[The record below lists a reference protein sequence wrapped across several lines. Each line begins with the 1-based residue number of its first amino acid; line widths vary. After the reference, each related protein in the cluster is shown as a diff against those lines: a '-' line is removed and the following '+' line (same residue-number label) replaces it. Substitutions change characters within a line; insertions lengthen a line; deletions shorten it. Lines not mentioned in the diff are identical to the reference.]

1 MGAHD
6 TGCMTVIMK
15 ATGPADL
22 LSLFPA
28 LLGFPPQNSI
38 VLLAFRGTRTCGTLR
53 VDLPSPQHPEVF
65 ARMALGA
72 IGTVCKIPGAD
83 GVAFGVFTPEAFGGS
98 ASVPRHDFADVLL
111 DRIADSGLDMKDAL
125 CRASDG
131 WGSYLDGDVPNGG
144 RSLTDLN
151 DVPPDGLPPRP
162 VDSDGRDLADRVPSA
177 GAGQRRQMRDRL
189 DALDAAIDRIEFL
202 CRSHPDAT
210 DDQIDAMLSG
220 ESELVAPTLDFA
232 KFAEAALTW
241 TPRKLDDLGATLL
254 WGITRLA
261 MRDDTMLE
269 WAFTPDEPAP
279 NEAPRLSG
287 RGAPT
292 RSRRRIRS
300 RTRARARRAAVVVNI
315 GDRMTGF
322 GPRPDPDRMLRAID
336 ILLYLIARADDR
348 DRLAPLCMVA
358 WLNWGLGRASHAAK
372 YIGEVRAIDPGYG
385 MGEVLTGVFTV
396 YPLPEWAFAEVDTSA
411 VENGYT
417 G

>member
-1 MGAHD
+1 MRAHD

-28 LLGFPPQNSI
+28 LLGFPPQNSV
-38 VLLAFRGTRTCGTLR
+38 VLLAFRGKRTCGTLR

-83 GVAFGVFTPEAFGGS
+83 GVAFGVFTPDAFGSS

-125 CRASDG
+125 CRGSDG
-131 WGSYLDGDVPNGG
+131 WGSYLDNDVPNGG
-144 RSLTDLN
+144 RSLSELN
-151 DVPPDGLPPRP
+151 DLPPEELPPHP
-162 VDSDGRDLADRVPSA
+162 VDSDGRDLPDRVPSA

-189 DALDAAIDRIEFL
+189 DAFDAAIGRIEFL
-202 CRSHPDAT
+202 CRRHPDAT
-210 DDQIDAMLSG
+210 DDQIDAMLAG
-220 ESELVAPTLDFA
+220 ESELIAPTLDFA
-232 KFAEAALTW
+232 KFTEGALTW
-241 TPRKLDDLGATLL
+241 TPRMLDDLGAMLL
-254 WGITRLA
+254 HGITRPA
-261 MRDDTMLE
+261 VRDDTMLQ
-269 WAFTPDEPAP
+269 WAFTPDGPAL

-292 RSRRRIRS
+292 RSRRR
-300 RTRARARRAAVVVNI
+300 TRARTRTGTRRAAAVVNI

-336 ILLYLIARADDR
+336 ILLHLIARADDR

-396 YPLPEWAFAEVDTSA
+396 YPLPEWAFAQVDTS
-411 VENGYT
+411 VMENGST